1 MHPSK
6 QNKNFNN
13 PIDQIMKTVRNDSMD
28 KNKILF
34 EAGGEKDEDTDLRSD
49 LVYPE
54 EVYVSTLLC
63 NDVFLISKGLKPVY
77 SGYLRELLRKRISL
91 DRGSRSEFVNVN
103 KKDYVDENLA
113 KIGSISNL
121 AEVRK

>member
-1 MHPSK
+1 MAKPI
-6 QNKNFNN
+6 N
-13 PIDQIMKTVRNDSMD
+13 PIDSIIKTIKKDSSE

-34 EAGGEKDEDTDLRSD
+34 ESGDKDTDLRSD

-54 EVYVSTLLC
+54 EVYVSTLIV
-63 NDVFLISKGLKPVY
+63 NDVFLVSKGLKPVY
-77 SGYLRELLRKRISL
+77 HNYLKHLLRKRFSL
-91 DRGSRSEFVNVN
+91 DRGSRREFVEVN

-121 AEVRK
+121 TEVRK